1 MPEGP
6 EVRTNTDQLRKLIEG
21 KKLVRI
27 KAVSGKLLRQGVKV
41 IDNLGDN
48 NYYQA
53 NENLLVSY
61 QLIKNVN
68 CLGKLIYIDL
78 ECGSRITSTL
88 GMSGWWYST
97 APSTNESYVSGQGLV
112 HGEQAK
118 IAHAKALAY
127 ARLNIE
133 LDDNTSVSYC
143 DMRNFGNI
151 SVWTPGTIERPLRKI
166 GVDLLELSKW
176 LYSAEIMY
184 SKLVEVAGKLDAA
197 TKYTNLT
204 VAELL
209 LQQDVIAGLGNIY
222 RAEALYLSK
231 VDPEVDWDFLNLD
244 TKLKLLM
251 NAAIVLNIAYHTK
264 GLMYYPAALMTSND
278 YPAKDIIGR
287 TLVYG
292 QSQTPYGEKVLS
304 KKLGSR
310 TIWYVQ

>member
-1 MPEGP
+1 MPEGA

-21 KKLVRI
+21 KKLSGF
-27 KAVSGKLLRQGVKV
+27 KAVSGKLLRKGVQLSDSNFYAA
-41 IDNLGDN
+41 DNS
-48 NYYQA
+48 
-53 NENLLVSY
+53 LLVSY
-61 QLIKNVN
+61 QLITNVN
-68 CLGKLIYIDL
+68 CRGKLIYIDL

-97 APSTNESYVSGQGLV
+97 APSTDESYVSGQGLV

-118 IAHAKALAY
+118 TAHAKALSY
-127 ARLNIE
+127 ARLNLE
-133 LDDNTSVSYC
+133 LDDGSSVSFC

-151 SVWTPGTIERPLRKI
+151 RVWLPGTTEQPLRKI
-166 GVDLLELSKW
+166 GVDLLELSKY
-176 LYSAEIMY
+176 LYSLEMMH
-184 SKLVEVAGKLDAA
+184 SKLIKVVAAIDA
-197 TKYTNLT
+197 TKRYTNMT
-204 VAELL
+204 IAELL

-231 VDPEVDWDFLNLD
+231 VDPETDWGSLD
-244 TKLKLLM
+244 YETKLRLLM
-251 NAAIVLNIAYHTK
+251 NATIILNIAYHTK

-292 QSQTPYGEKVLS
+292 QTSTPYGQPVLS

-310 TIWYVQ
+310 TIWYTT